1 VGAGTGGRS
10 GRAVDIPS
18 GGGNVRRPVVRDWAV
33 RAAVTAPGPTPGRAG
48 ASRLCRR
55 ARVVTLRAVRDRGI
69 VVGRAHAL
77 GRVIAM
83 VNDKGGVGKTSL
95 VANLAGQLAAA
106 DYRCL
111 VVDLN
116 RQANLADD
124 LGYRDDEGDDQGAG
138 LVWSVLTESPLVPVE
153 DVRPG
158 LDVVPGGARLADLVP
173 LMVSRLQERG
183 RAAFDVLAEVL
194 APTAAP
200 YDVVFVDCPPESTI
214 LTDLALTAARWVL
227 MPTKS
232 DVGGLVGMRLVAE
245 RFAVARERNPD
256 LALLGAVLFA
266 TGTRSRRVHAEVRGA
281 VEAAFGG
288 HSPLFTTAIRHAERS
303 AQDARRLGRLAH
315 ELELEVAAQPA
326 WWASLRAGTTA
337 APRLSTAAAGVAGD
351 YRDLGVELLTVLR
364 AAEESTT
371 AREVEAM

>member
-1 VGAGTGGRS
+1 M
-10 GRAVDIPS
+10 D
-18 GGGNVRRPVVRDWAV
+18 GGGA
-33 RAAVTAPGPTPGRAG
+33 
-48 ASRLCRR
+48 
-55 ARVVTLRAVRDRGI
+55 
-69 VVGRAHAL
+69 GRAHAL

-124 LGYRDDEGDDQGAG
+124 LGYRDDEDDDQGAG
-138 LVWSVLTESPLVPVE
+138 LVLSILTESPLTPVE

-194 APTAAP
+194 APTAEP

-214 LTDLALTAARWVL
+214 LTDLALTAARWIV

-266 TGTRSRRVHAEVRGA
+266 TGTRSRRVHAELRGA
-281 VEAAFGG
+281 VAAAFGG
-288 HSPLFTTAIRHAERS
+288 HSPLFATVIRHAERS

-326 WWASLRAGTTA
+326 WWASLRAGSTA
-337 APRLSTAAAGVAGD
+337 TPRLSTAAAGVAAD
-351 YRDLGVELLTVLR
+351 YRDLGVELLTLLR

-371 AREVEAM
+371 GRDVEAM